1 SIPAVEN
8 VLSIPTATNLKKD
21 SAAEKLVAATI
32 FGKGQLT
39 QQDLDSSAALFMSL
53 PFYRGI
59 LYNRET
65 KTYLMGLS
73 INKEVMNSKKRN
85 EVVAAIVKAGDDF
98 GKKYNIEM
106 HYSGLPHIRTNMATK
121 VASEMQW
128 FLLGS
133 ILLSA
138 VILLIFFR
146 SFGSTL
152 LSLAVV
158 IIGVIWS
165 LGTIEFLGYK
175 ITLLTALI
183 PPLVVVIGVPNCI
196 YFLNKYHTSYL
207 DTGEKKTALVEM
219 ISRMGVVTLF
229 FNIAAA
235 IGFAVFALTKSE
247 ILKEFG
253 VVAGFNIM
261 ALFFISIILIPVALS
276 YLPVPKSRHTKYLT
290 NKWLTAVL
298 DQLEQ
303 WCLHHKKLVYGI
315 TAAVILVSV
324 VGIFRLRSEG
334 FIVDDL
340 PKTDKIYTDLRFFEK
355 NFKGVMPLEILI
367 DTKRKNGLR

>member
-1 SIPAVEN
+1 M
-8 VLSIPTATNLKKD
+8 
-21 SAAEKLVAATI
+21 
-32 FGKGQLT
+32 
-39 QQDLDSSAALFMSL
+39 DSSAAIFMGL
-53 PFYRGI
+53 PFYRGL
-59 LYNRET
+59 LYNPEA

-85 EVVAAIVKAGDDF
+85 EVVEAIVKAGDEF
-98 GKKYNIEM
+98 GKKYNVDM

-146 SFGSTL
+146 SFSSTL
-152 LSLAVV
+152 LSLGVV

-175 ITLLTALI
+175 ITLLNALI
-183 PPLVVVIGVPNCI
+183 PPLVVVIGIPNCI
-196 YFLNKYHTSYL
+196 YFLNKYHTSFL

-219 ISRMGVVTLF
+219 ITRMGVVTLF
-229 FNIAAA
+229 CNIAAA
-235 IGFAVFALTKSE
+235 IGFAVFGLTKSQ

-261 ALFFISIILIPVALS
+261 ALFLF
-276 YLPVPKSRHTKYLT
+276 
-290 NKWLTAVL
+290 
-298 DQLEQ
+298 Q
-303 WCLHHKKLVYGI
+303 
-315 TAAVILVSV
+315 
-324 VGIFRLRSEG
+324 
-334 FIVDDL
+334 
-340 PKTDKIYTDLRFFEK
+340 
-355 NFKGVMPLEILI
+355 
-367 DTKRKNGLR
+367 